1 VIVKRARKARVNG
14 LIDFTSGWLVANIG
28 HDTRRVMR
36 AVRKA
41 RGWAVLDRWEN
52 PARVA
57 AEAALRSTLPPHLD
71 HINFYSSGS
80 EAMDA
85 AIRCAGGPVVA
96 HPRAFHGSTIG
107 AQSIPRMGFML
118 PQGIGIGTCGASIF
132 TSDSCNVVETF
143 HGPWCEWHDESTIAL
158 LRKHQAQGTVLIF
171 DEMQSGFGRTGRW
184 WGFDHYDVEPDIV
197 VGGKA
202 IAGGFPLAFV
212 AARHEIIDGKPMW
225 ESTFSGNA
233 LSCAALVETVKE
245 IRRRQLL
252 QRVLRLE
259 PMIREAFPTAQ
270 GKGFAY
276 AFDHPDADAVADR
289 ALERGLMLLHTG
301 RGTVKICPPLVIS
314 ERDLALG
321 LGILK
326 GSV

>member
-1 VIVKRARKARVNG
+1 MIVKRARKARVNG

-28 HDTRRVMR
+28 HDNRRVMR
-36 AVRKA
+36 AVAKA

-52 PARVA
+52 PVRVA
-57 AEAALRSTLPPHLD
+57 AEAALRSTLPPYLD

-85 AIRCAGGPVVA
+85 AIRCAGGAVVA

-107 AQSIPRMGFML
+107 AQSAHRFDCFPPSVFYK
-118 PQGIGIGTCGASIF
+118 GIL
-132 TSDSCNVVETF
+132 VETF
-143 HGPWCEWHDESTIAL
+143 LGPWCEWHDESTIGL
-158 LRKHQAQGTVLIF
+158 LRECQAEGSVLIF
-171 DEMQSGFGRTGRW
+171 DEMQSGFGRTGTW
-184 WGFDHYDVEPDIV
+184 WGFEHYDVEPDIV

-202 IAGGFPLAFV
+202 IAGGFPLAF
-212 AARHEIIDGKPMW
+212 AASRHELTDGKPMW

-233 LSCAALVETVKE
+233 LSCVALVETVKE
-245 IRRRQLL
+245 IRRKLL
-252 QRVLRLE
+252 QRVRRLE
-259 PMIREAFPTAQ
+259 PMICEAFPDAQ

-276 AFDHPDADAVADR
+276 AFEHGDADAVVDR

-301 RGTVKICPPLVIS
+301 RGTVKICPPLVIP
-314 ERDLALG
+314 ERDLARG
-321 LGILK
+321 LEILK

>member
-107 AQSIPRMGFML
+107 AHGGFRAMIFMSRFL
-118 PQGIGIGTCGASIF
+118 GNYDGIL
-132 TSDSCNVVETF
+132 VETF

-184 WGFDHYDVEPDIV
+184 WGFEHYDVEPDIV